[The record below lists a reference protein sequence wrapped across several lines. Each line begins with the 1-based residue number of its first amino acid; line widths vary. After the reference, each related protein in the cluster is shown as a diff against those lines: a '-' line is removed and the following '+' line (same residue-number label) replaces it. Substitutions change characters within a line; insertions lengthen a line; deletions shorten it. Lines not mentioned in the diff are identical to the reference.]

1 MENKTASM
9 ENGNVSNTIG
19 AGDLNKSFCF
29 HGVYFKRWRQKT
41 FFYVTILNVAYVL
54 TEKNPKKQKIESI
67 TEEEIFQHEKENRI
81 TDRFFQKL
89 NTLRNDEFNH

>member
-1 MENKTASM
+1 M
-9 ENGNVSNTIG
+9 
-19 AGDLNKSFCF
+19 
-29 HGVYFKRWRQKT
+29 
-41 FFYVTILNVAYVL
+41 
-54 TEKNPKKQKIESI
+54 